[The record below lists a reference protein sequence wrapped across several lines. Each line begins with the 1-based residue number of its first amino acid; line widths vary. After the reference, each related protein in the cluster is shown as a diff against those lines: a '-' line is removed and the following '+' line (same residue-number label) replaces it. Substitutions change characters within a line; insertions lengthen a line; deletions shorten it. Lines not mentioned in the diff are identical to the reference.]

1 MNKKV
6 IFSLVVVLFATALR
20 AQSTT
25 TRVQDEMNPLI
36 TSMPSLSIAPDARS
50 AGLGDQGV
58 ATEADFNAQYWNPAK
73 YAYMYSKG
81 GITANYTP
89 WLRSLVGDIDL
100 AYLAGFY
107 NFGDLGGGI
116 GASFTYFSMGD
127 VALTDG
133 SGNVLQNVRPNE
145 WALDLS
151 YFRKLHEYVS
161 MSVAIRVLYSDLNNG
176 YNSSIGGGSEMHP
189 AVTAA
194 ADIALYYRQPIEL
207 PMGTSHFNL
216 GFSLK
221 NLGGKMTYDSI
232 TSNFIPTSMNIGVS
246 YELPINKYNFLTFNV
261 EANKMMVPSRK
272 SRFTTKATAMY
283 PELWTDDPNPEP
295 IDPTNLNTWQM
306 SQDAYSA
313 MNPAVGWFRS
323 FADAPGGA
331 KEEFQEVR
339 WGAGIEY
346 SYNHQ
351 FFARVG
357 YSYENFYKG
366 NRNYF
371 TFGAGFH
378 LSIVTL
384 DISYCVGVAATN
396 PLNNTMRFTLGFD
409 LYGIK
414 DLVNN
419 KRK

>member
-1 MNKKV
+1 MKKISISMV
-6 IFSLVVVLFATALR
+6 ALLFAATMSAETEPTPNPVITA
-20 AQSTT
+20 
-25 TRVQDEMNPLI
+25 
-36 TSMPSLSIAPDARS
+36 MPSLSIAPDARA
-50 AGLGDQGV
+50 AGLGDVGV
-58 ATEADFNAQYWNPAK
+58 ATEADFNSQYWNPAK

-89 WLRSLVGDIDL
+89 WLRKLVGDIEL

-127 VALTDG
+127 VALTTMDG
-133 SGNVLQNVRPNE
+133 TKLQDVRPNE

-161 MSVAIRVLYSDLNNG
+161 MSVAVRFLYSDLNNG
-176 YNSSIGGGSEMHP
+176 VNSSTSTAGEMH
-189 AVTAA
+189 AAWSMA
-194 ADIALYYRQPIEL
+194 ADIGLYYKQPIEL
-207 PMGTSHFNL
+207 PMGTSHFSL
-216 GFSLK
+216 GFTLK
-221 NLGGKMTYDSI
+221 NLGGKMTYAEDGS
-232 TSNFIPTSMNIGVS
+232 SNFIPTSMNLGVG
-246 YELPINKYNFLTFNV
+246 YELPLNKYNFLTFNL
-261 EANKMMVPSRK
+261 ETNKMLVPTRYSK
-272 SRFTTKATAMY
+272 FADQPDGKY
-283 PELWTDDPNPEP
+283 
-295 IDPTNLNTWQM
+295 

-313 MNPAVGWFRS
+313 INPAKGWFQS

-331 KEEFQEVR
+331 KEEFEEVR

-346 SYNHQ
+346 SYNKQ

-357 YSYENFYKG
+357 YSYENYYKG
-366 NRNYF
+366 NRNVI

-384 DISYCVGVAATN
+384 DVSYCVGLAASN
-396 PLNNTMRFTLGFD
+396 PLDQTMRFTLGFD

-414 DLVNN
+414 DLVDN
-419 KRK
+419 KKK

>member
-1 MNKKV
+1 MKKGFLT
-6 IFSLVVVLFATALR
+6 IAALVCAMTMS
-20 AQSTT
+20 AQEAAADQT
-25 TRVQDEMNPLI
+25 MNPLI
-36 TSMPSLSIAPDARS
+36 TAMPSLSIAPDARA
-50 AGLGDQGV
+50 AGQGDVGV

-89 WLRSLVGDIDL
+89 WLRKLVGDIDL

-127 VALTDG
+127 VALTDP
-133 SGNVLQNVRPNE
+133 SGEVIQNVRPNE

-176 YNSSIGGGSEMHP
+176 VNAQSSSIDLHP

-207 PMGTSHFNL
+207 PMGTSHFGL
-216 GFSLK
+216 GFTLK
-221 NLGGKMTYDSI
+221 NLGGKMAYADDR
-232 TSNFIPTSMNIGVS
+232 SNFIPASMNLGIS
-246 YELPINKYNFLTFNV
+246 YELPCDKYNFLTFSL
-261 EANKMMVPSRK
+261 ETNKMLVPSRY
-272 SRFTTKATAMY
+272 SRKTTKETAAN
-283 PELWTDDPNPEP
+283 PDLWDDNGNP
-295 IDPTNLNTWQM
+295 IDPSNMETWKL
-306 SQDAYSA
+306 SEGAYSNISSA
-313 MNPAVGWFRS
+313 RGWFMS

-331 KEEFQEVR
+331 KEEFNEVR

-346 SYNHQ
+346 SYNKQ
-351 FFARVG
+351 FFARAG

-366 NRNYF
+366 NRNYL

-378 LSIVTL
+378 LSIVAL
-384 DISYCVGVAATN
+384 DVSYCVGLASTN
-396 PLNNTMRFTLGFD
+396 PLDQTMRFTLGFD
-409 LYGIK
+409 LAGIK
-414 DLVNN
+414 DLVDN
-419 KRK
+419 RKKK

>member
-1 MNKKV
+1 MKK
-6 IFSLVVVLFATALR
+6 ISISLVALLLAASMSAQTEPTPNPVITA
-20 AQSTT
+20 
-25 TRVQDEMNPLI
+25 
-36 TSMPSLSIAPDARS
+36 MPSLSIAPDARA
-50 AGLGDQGV
+50 AGLGDVGV
-58 ATEADFNAQYWNPAK
+58 ATEADFNSQYWNPAK

-89 WLRSLVGDIDL
+89 WLRKLVGDIDL

-127 VALTDG
+127 VALTTLDG
-133 SGNVLQNVRPNE
+133 TKLQDVRPNE

-161 MSVAIRVLYSDLNNG
+161 MSVAVRFLYSDLNNG
-176 YNSSIGGGSEMHP
+176 VNSSTSTAGEMH
-189 AVTAA
+189 AAWSMA
-194 ADIALYYRQPIEL
+194 ADIGLYYKQPIEL
-207 PMGTSHFNL
+207 PMGTSHFSL
-216 GFSLK
+216 GFTLK
-221 NLGGKMTYDSI
+221 NLGGKMTYAEDGS
-232 TSNFIPTSMNIGVS
+232 SNFIPTSMNLGVG
-246 YELPINKYNFLTFNV
+246 YELPLNKYNFLTFNL
-261 EANKMMVPSRK
+261 ETNKMLVPTRYSK
-272 SRFTTKATAMY
+272 FADDKTTGKY
-283 PELWTDDPNPEP
+283 
-295 IDPTNLNTWQM
+295 

-313 MNPAVGWFRS
+313 INPAKGWFQS

-331 KEEFQEVR
+331 KEEFDEVR

-346 SYNHQ
+346 SYNKQ

-357 YSYENFYKG
+357 YSYENYYKG
-366 NRNYF
+366 NRNVL

-384 DISYCVGVAATN
+384 DVSYCVGLAASN
-396 PLNNTMRFTLGFD
+396 PLDQTMRFTLGFD

-419 KRK
+419 RKKK

>member
-1 MNKKV
+1 
-6 IFSLVVVLFATALR
+6 
-20 AQSTT
+20 
-25 TRVQDEMNPLI
+25 MNPLI
-36 TSMPSLSIAPDARS
+36 TSMPSLSIAPDARA
-50 AGLGDQGV
+50 AGLGDVGV
-58 ATEADFNAQYWNPAK
+58 ATEADFNSQYWNPAK

-89 WLRSLVGDIDL
+89 WLRKLVGDIDL

-127 VALTDG
+127 VTLTDG
-133 SGNVLQNVRPNE
+133 SATPTAITVRPNE

-161 MSVAIRVLYSDLNNG
+161 MSVAVRFLYSDLNNG
-176 YNSSIGGGSEMHP
+176 VNTSTSIAGEMHP
-189 AVTAA
+189 AWTMA
-194 ADIALYYRQPIEL
+194 ADIALYYKQPIDL
-207 PMGTSHFNL
+207 PMGTSNFSL

-221 NLGGKMTYDSI
+221 NLGGKMAYSDDH
-232 TSNFIPTSMNIGVS
+232 SNFIPASMNIGVG
-246 YELPINKYNFLTFNV
+246 YELPCDKYNFLTFNV
-261 EANKMMVPSRK
+261 EANKMLVPSRYSK
-272 SRFTTKATAMY
+272 YADQPDGKY
-283 PELWTDDPNPEP
+283 
-295 IDPTNLNTWQM
+295 

-313 MNPAVGWFRS
+313 INPAKGWFQS

-331 KEEFQEVR
+331 KEEFNEVR

-346 SYNHQ
+346 SYNKQ
-351 FFARVG
+351 FFARMG
-357 YSYENFYKG
+357 YSYENYYKG
-366 NRNYF
+366 NRNYL

-384 DISYCVGVAATN
+384 DVSYCVGLAASN
-396 PLNNTMRFTLGFD
+396 PLDQTMRFTLGFD

-414 DLVNN
+414 DLVDN
-419 KRK
+419 KKK

>member
-1 MNKKV
+1 M
-6 IFSLVVVLFATALR
+6 SAE
-20 AQSTT
+20 TT
-25 TRVQDEMNPLI
+25 PVADEMNPLI
-36 TSMPSLSIAPDARS
+36 TSMPSLSIAPDARA
-50 AGLGDQGV
+50 AGLGDVGV
-58 ATEADFNAQYWNPAK
+58 ATDADFNSQYWNPAK

-89 WLRSLVGDIDL
+89 WLRKLVGDIDL

-107 NFGDLGGGI
+107 NFGELGGGI

-133 SGNVLQNVRPNE
+133 SGNPIQNVRPNE

-161 MSVAIRVLYSDLNNG
+161 MSVAVRFLYSDLNNG
-176 YNSSIGGGSEMHP
+176 YNASTSGGTEMHP
-189 AVTAA
+189 AWTMA

-207 PMGTSHFNL
+207 PTGDSHFTL

-232 TSNFIPTSMNIGVS
+232 TSNFIPASMNIGVG
-246 YELPINKYNFLTFNV
+246 YEIPLNKYNFLTLNV
-261 EANKMMVPSRK
+261 EANKMMVPSRYSK
-272 SRFTTKATAMY
+272 YADQPDGKY
-283 PELWTDDPNPEP
+283 
-295 IDPTNLNTWQM
+295 
-306 SQDAYSA
+306 SQQAYSDLTSA
-313 MNPAVGWFRS
+313 KGWFQS

-331 KEEFQEVR
+331 REEFNEVR

-346 SYNHQ
+346 SYDKK
-351 FFARVG
+351 FFARAG
-357 YSYENFYKG
+357 YSYENYYKG
-366 NRNYF
+366 NRNYL

-378 LSIVTL
+378 LSIVSL
-384 DISYCVGVAATN
+384 DVAYCVGLAASN
-396 PLNNTMRFTLGFD
+396 PLDQTMRFTLGFD
-409 LYGIK
+409 LAGIK

-419 KRK
+419 KK

>member
-1 MNKKV
+1 MKKLS
-6 IFSLVVVLFATALR
+6 ISLVALLFAASMSAATADD
-20 AQSTT
+20 T
-25 TRVQDEMNPLI
+25 MNPLI
-36 TSMPSLSIAPDARS
+36 TSMPSLSIAPDARA
-50 AGLGDQGV
+50 AGLGDVGV
-58 ATEADFNAQYWNPAK
+58 ATEADFNSQYWNPAK

-89 WLRSLVGDIDL
+89 WLRKLVGDIDL

-127 VALTDG
+127 VTLTDG
-133 SGNVLQNVRPNE
+133 SATPTAITVRPNE

-161 MSVAIRVLYSDLNNG
+161 MSVAVRFLYSDLNNG
-176 YNSSIGGGSEMHP
+176 VNTSTSIAGEMHP
-189 AVTAA
+189 AWTMA
-194 ADIALYYRQPIEL
+194 ADIALYYKQPIDL
-207 PMGTSHFNL
+207 PMGTSNFSL

-221 NLGGKMTYDSI
+221 NLGGKMAYSDDH
-232 TSNFIPTSMNIGVS
+232 SNFIPASMNIGVG
-246 YELPINKYNFLTFNV
+246 YELPCDKYNFLTFNV
-261 EANKMMVPSRK
+261 EANKMLVPSRYSK
-272 SRFTTKATAMY
+272 YADDKTTGKY
-283 PELWTDDPNPEP
+283 
-295 IDPTNLNTWQM
+295 

-313 MNPAVGWFRS
+313 INPAKGWFQS

-331 KEEFQEVR
+331 KEEFDEVR

-346 SYNHQ
+346 SYNKQ

-357 YSYENFYKG
+357 YSYENYYKG
-366 NRNYF
+366 NRNVL

-384 DISYCVGVAATN
+384 DVSYCVGLAASN
-396 PLNNTMRFTLGFD
+396 PLDQTMRFTLGFD
-409 LYGIK
+409 LAGIK
-414 DLVNN
+414 DLVDN
-419 KRK
+419 KKK

>member
-1 MNKKV
+1 MKK
-6 IFSLVVVLFATALR
+6 ILVSFAALCCVLTMR
-20 AQSTT
+20 AEAPAAD
-25 TRVQDEMNPLI
+25 VMNPLI
-36 TSMPSLSIAPDARS
+36 TSMPSLSIAPDARA
-50 AGLGDQGV
+50 AGLGDIGV
-58 ATEADFNAQYWNPAK
+58 ATDADFNSQYWNPAK

-89 WLRSLVGDIDL
+89 WLRKLVGDIDL

-127 VALTDG
+127 VTLTGDG
-133 SGNVLQNVRPNE
+133 GATLGTVRPNE

-161 MSVAIRVLYSDLNNG
+161 MSVAVRFLYSDLNNG
-176 YNSSIGGGSEMHP
+176 QNVSMSGGSELHP
-189 AVTAA
+189 AWTMA

-207 PMGTSHFNL
+207 PMGESHFSL

-232 TSNFIPTSMNIGVS
+232 TSNFIPASMNIGVG
-246 YELPINKYNFLTFNV
+246 YELPLNKYNFLTFNV
-261 EANKMMVPSRK
+261 EANKMLVPSRYSK
-272 SRFTTKATAMY
+272 FADQSDGRY
-283 PELWTDDPNPEP
+283 
-295 IDPTNLNTWQM
+295 
-306 SQDAYSA
+306 SQQAYSDLTS
-313 MNPAVGWFRS
+313 PKGWFQS

-331 KEEFQEVR
+331 REEFQEVR

-346 SYNHQ
+346 SYDKK

-357 YSYENFYKG
+357 YSYENYYKG
-366 NRNYF
+366 NRNYV

-378 LSIVTL
+378 LSIVSL
-384 DISYCVGVAATN
+384 DVAYCVGLAPSN
-396 PLNNTMRFTLGFD
+396 PLDQTMRFTLGFD

-419 KRK
+419 KK